1 MSIQSVEAAAADLE
15 AARQRLLDQIRAA
28 QTAGVPDA
36 AIARAAKVS
45 RQTIHTWTK
54 RPAIPGEVPHT

>member
-15 AARQRLLDQIRAA
+15 AARQRLLDQVQAA

-36 AIARAAKVS
+36 AIARAAGVS

-54 RPAIPGEVPHT
+54 RPKL